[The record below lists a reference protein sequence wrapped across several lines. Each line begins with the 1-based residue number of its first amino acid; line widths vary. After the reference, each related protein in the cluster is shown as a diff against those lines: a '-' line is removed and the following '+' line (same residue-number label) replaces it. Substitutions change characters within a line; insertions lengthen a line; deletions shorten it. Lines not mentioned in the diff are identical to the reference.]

1 MKSSKQNKN
10 NKLKKYQNGAF
21 KKPAPFGN
29 YTTPDQPQGTITT
42 QDASFA
48 PGVFSNEKAE
58 NTYTPFLSPLNIY
71 DVNLNNSQLD
81 LGPLTQ
87 GQYDERGIQNGQSE
101 EEETETSKR
110 AVDPYSLLTLGMG
123 LTSMGL
129 NRNQE
134 LQNRQD
140 LYSSIQ
146 DRQSQPQYDYNYMY
160 GRTTS
165 GGTEYQPI
173 VKAQMGAQ
181 INKRYNTPNS
191 INNVEIEGGEYLQL
205 PDMSTEMAY
214 GPSHSNGGIQTSLPD
229 GTKVFS
235 NHMKP
240 MGSKKTFAQ
249 IAKKYDNTKYDDILN
264 NKFSKQVDKDTA
276 MIMKQKN
283 QKVLDKLFM
292 DQQLMN
298 GNSNGEPM
306 AKYGASINNPGF
318 KALPK
323 AVQNK
328 IISNMMY
335 GGYSLPKLQDGDWYT
350 ESQWD
355 AAMNSANSENLD
367 QDALIRSMGYTPSRE
382 VNWNT
387 PEPENQSSEN
397 WYTEN
402 QWDKAMAEFN
412 ASAPVNPA
420 PSLTPQYGPANYVQP
435 TGQPQLPVSDDNWY
449 TESQWDAAMAGQPG
463 FNQPSQGAAMSNY
476 GSPNQTNK
484 SIPTYTEEEI
494 ERIRKYDPNF
504 NPILASV
511 PGMQRTVDGVYG
523 SKKNIDIF
531 KENYDWYLPKFKEQ
545 YGRDFDPTSKKD
557 VGLAQ
562 KAFHEEAVK
571 RFIDLGYT
579 PEEAQIEANNIGF
592 TTEKGLPNSFDD
604 MLGFYTATRKLPNVK
619 PKDKSAEADKAKE
632 EEKKTEEKG
641 TPKGSDYSTQIK
653 NPRIGK
659 FTRAAFPLE
668 QAIPGIM
675 GLANAQETFPY
686 AIPEVD
692 SPYIRPQTLNIQSQ
706 LQDIDNMGQAAVRAG
721 ADPLS
726 SYIAG
731 LGQKDKSFQT
741 KQNFDAQAR
750 MQADAFNA
758 QAKQQA
764 EMFNAQNF
772 DRVYNNMIAQARDAQ
787 TAEQQAAINSIIKNK
802 AMYDRD
808 QTMMQ
813 YLHPIYAPTF
823 DFDARTGQTRV
834 VPNQPGFVAN
844 NMTEQNLIA
853 LAEQMKKDRAAKL
866 KEQQAQKSSKK
877 KTK

>member
-10 NKLKKYQNGAF
+10 NKLKKYQNGAEF
-21 KKPAPFGN
+21 RKPAPFGN

-48 PGVFSNEKAE
+48 PGVFSNEKAN
-58 NTYTPFLSPLNIY
+58 NTFTPFLSPLNIY

-123 LTSMGL
+123 LTSVGL

-146 DRQSQPQYDYNYMY
+146 NRQSQPQYDYNYMY

-249 IAKKYDNTKYDDILN
+249 MAKKYDNTKYDEILN

-318 KALPK
+318 KALPQ

-328 IISNMMY
+328 IISNMEY
-335 GGYSLPKLQDGDWYT
+335 GGYSLPKLQDGD
-350 ESQWD
+350 
-355 AAMNSANSENLD
+355 
-367 QDALIRSMGYTPSRE
+367 
-382 VNWNT
+382 
-387 PEPENQSSEN
+387 N
-397 WYTEN
+397 WYTEQDWN
-402 QWDKAMAEFN
+402 NSQNGVMTVPDLMGSTN
-412 ASAPVNPA
+412 T
-420 PSLTPQYGPANYVQP
+420 TPGLPM
-435 TGQPQLPVSDDNWY
+435 GQPLFSTMQVPDVMGNTNTTPALPMSGPELVLNN
-449 TESQWDAAMAGQPG
+449 
-463 FNQPSQGAAMSNY
+463 NQ
-476 GSPNQTNK
+476 
-484 SIPTYTEEEI
+484 
-494 ERIRKYDPNF
+494 
-504 NPILASV
+504 
-511 PGMQRTVDGVYG
+511 
-523 SKKNIDIF
+523 NIDPQSAKII
-531 KENYDWYLPKFKEQ
+531 NDL
-545 YGRDFDPTSKKD
+545 SKSND
-557 VGLAQ
+557 
-562 KAFHEEAVK
+562 
-571 RFIDLGYT
+571 
-579 PEEAQIEANNIGF
+579 
-592 TTEKGLPNSFDD
+592 
-604 MLGFYTATRKLPNVK
+604 
-619 PKDKSAEADKAKE
+619 PKDKAKLKLYLESLTAQGAKTPTGKSSFARTKKVEEYIAPWKNIIPNAENMTEGDFQSSIYDYALKNNPESIKQMWLEYGLTNEGKKDPTLVKLTKDGKFDSSALTNENLAKLKKAYVDGKLGIRTLMPKQE
-632 EEKKTEEKG
+632 ETPVEPTPETTEPAKATENKAEETKVENQTYR
-641 TPKGSDYSTQIK
+641 TPKFEKAEGK
-653 NPRIGK
+653 NSGK
-659 FTRAAFPLE
+659 YYRQAFPLE

-686 AIPEVD
+686 AIPEID
-692 SPYIRPQTLNIQSQ
+692 SPYLRPQTLNIQSQ
-706 LQDIDNMGQAAVRAG
+706 LQDIDNMGQASVRAG

-726 SYIAG
+726 AYIAG
-731 LGQKDKSFQT
+731 IGGKEKAFQS
-741 KQNFDAQAR
+741 KQNFDAQGR
-750 MQADAFNA
+750 MQAD
-758 QAKQQA
+758 
-764 EMFNAQNF
+764 MFNAQSQQRADMMNAQLF
-772 DRVYNNMIAQARDAQ
+772 DRTYNNLIAEARDAA
-787 TAEQQAAINSIIKNK
+787 TAEQQAAITSIIKNK
-802 AMYDRD
+802 AKYDQDENLKSLYLDNLQSAFEIGKDKPYSMTVDPEGRPVFNFGIVPKEED
-808 QTMMQ
+808 Q
-813 YLHPIYAPTF
+813 L
-823 DFDARTGQTRV
+823 
-834 VPNQPGFVAN
+834 
-844 NMTEQNLIA
+844 L
-853 LAEQMKKDRAAKL
+853 KKN
-866 KEQQAQKSSKK
+866 K
-877 KTK
+877 KTDEKSTKTTDVIPEEKVTTRKTK